1 MTNEKNSLRNKDLS
15 DDVTEAAGV
24 LVDAIIENLEEEYM
38 SEIEPFEQ
46 YSKRVRLNLMKQIG
60 EYAEKFIKGH
70 DAIMKELSNREPE

>member
-1 MTNEKNSLRNKDLS
+1 MTNEKHSLRNKDLS